1 MNIGNIGNWK
11 VIGSTGRKWGMN
23 SPKCV
28 LDFCNQ
34 NTDKRLCKDGKKLR
48 DLPSSES
55 VKGERALDKNENE
68 ETGL

>member
-1 MNIGNIGNWK
+1 
-11 VIGSTGRKWGMN
+11 MN

>member
-1 MNIGNIGNWK
+1 
-11 VIGSTGRKWGMN
+11 MN

-28 LDFCNQ
+28 LGFCNQ
-34 NTDKRLCKDGKKLR
+34 IRIRDNAKTGKNLR

>member
-1 MNIGNIGNWK
+1 
-11 VIGSTGRKWGMN
+11 MN

-34 NTDKRLCKDGKKLR
+34 NTDKRLCKEKNLR

-55 VKGERALDKNENE
+55 VKGERTLDRNENVE
-68 ETGL
+68 IGL